1 MGERKRKRKRE
12 RERES
17 GWWRLAGKRVGGT
30 EHEMRV
36 PEFLPG
42 DQ

>member
-1 MGERKRKRKRE
+1 MRGRKKKERKRE
-12 RERES
+12 RES
-17 GWWRLAGKRVGGT
+17 DWWRLAGKRVGGT